1 MTRRALVVDDNR
13 ALAEDLG
20 EILTSEGYEVTVF
33 HDPMR
38 ALEQSAELVFDV
50 ALLDVRMPKLDG
62 VSLHRHLMET
72 HPEARFVLMTAYTED
87 DRIAQ
92 ALAAGVSQV
101 LTKPVTLAALLE
113 AIDHAGPSEQKS
125 LLLVEDDVSFGEAL
139 SEVLRDSGYTVRLVH
154 CMAEARDARLE
165 GMAAIV
171 ADVRLPDGD
180 GTALAVELRKI
191 SSAPVVLI
199 TGYDADEASII
210 GPIGKQARLLTKP
223 FSADAL
229 LGALR
234 ELCREKP

>member
-20 EILTSEGYEVTVF
+20 EILASEGYEVSVF
-33 HDPMR
+33 HDPVR
-38 ALEQSAELVFDV
+38 ALEESRELAFDV

-72 HPEARFVLMTAYTED
+72 HPDARFVLMTAYTED

-101 LTKPVTLAALLE
+101 LTKPVSLAALLE
-113 AIDHAGPSEQKS
+113 AIRHATPSEQKS
-125 LLLVEDDVSFGEAL
+125 LLLVEDDVPFGEAL

-154 CMAEARDARLE
+154 STAEARTAHLE
-165 GMAAIV
+165 GMTAII

-180 GTALAVELRKI
+180 GASLALELRNL

-199 TGYDADEASII
+199 TGYDADQAMVGRVGS
-210 GPIGKQARLLTKP
+210 QARLLTKP

-229 LGALR
+229 LSALR
-234 ELCREKP
+234 DLHKDKP